1 MSSVT
6 KKTHQKR
13 LVTRQ
18 TVSLSSQDE
27 KMLKRTFDYMAGY
40 VQRTHLEAALDQKK
54 QLLNE
59 LNDLVKIDNSHSSE
73 KVHSKPASQSSSSSS
88 SSSSHDMR
96 SEADKRLDEFYK
108 VKDEISVLEKTYKEH
123 LGAVHTIG
131 IKDIDAITKRRGV
144 SLTKKQIEQM
154 IWEIDERFDGI
165 ICYDEFTLAYCRNVF
180 DSTGYEPSSLFHLME
195 FLIFDESEKVILIFS
210 NKRSTCFRFLFY

>member
-1 MSSVT
+1 MSSVA
-6 KKTHQKR
+6 KKTHQRR

-27 KMLKRTFDYMAGY
+27 KMLKKTFDYMAAY
-40 VQRTHLEAALDQKK
+40 VQRTHLESSLDQKK

-59 LNDLVKIDNSHSSE
+59 LNDLIKTDNSHSSE
-73 KVHSKPASQSSSSSS
+73 KVHSKPSAASSQSSSSSVVS
-88 SSSSHDMR
+88 SQDMR

-108 VKDEISVLEKTYKEH
+108 VKDDISVLEKMYKEH
-123 LGAVHTIG
+123 LGAVHTIC

-154 IWEIDERFDGI
+154 IWEIDERFDGV

-180 DSTGYEPSSLFHLME
+180 DSTGNEPSSLFHLME
-195 FLIFDESEKVILIFS
+195 FLIFDESEKVPI
-210 NKRSTCFRFLFY
+210 

>member
-1 MSSVT
+1 MSNIA

-40 VQRTHLEAALDQKK
+40 VQRTHLETTLDEKK

-59 LNDLVKIDNSHSSE
+59 LNDLVKTDNSHSSE
-73 KVHSKPASQSSSSSS
+73 KVHGKPSQSQSQSASLVASSQ
-88 SSSSHDMR
+88 DMR

-108 VKDEISVLEKTYKEH
+108 VKDELSVLEKMHKEH
-123 LGAVHTIG
+123 LGAIHTIC
-131 IKDIDAITKRRGV
+131 IKDVDAITKKRGV

-154 IWEIDERFDGI
+154 IWEIDDRFDGV
-165 ICYDEFTLAYCRNVF
+165 ICYDEFTLTYCRNVF

-195 FLIFDESEKVILIFS
+195 FLIFDESEKVIKGFIIRVYVYIYIYL
-210 NKRSTCFRFLFY
+210 